1 MVDVLLRS
9 GGDETVTNDD
19 GLTAAGT
26 AGDWVGEEDRVAG
39 DFERLLKLL
48 RDAPVDRT
56 RRRRLVRS
64 VPCLPPDRAQLTLK
78 ASQTRPGKASRT
90 RGGVELL
97 VAVLSW
103 RGQQRRVVVGLG
115 GIRH

>member
-1 MVDVLLRS
+1 MADVLLRS

-56 RRRRLVRS
+56 WRRRGLFV
-64 VPCLPPDRAQLTLK
+64 LYRAYPST
-78 ASQTRPGKASRT
+78 G
-90 RGGVELL
+90 
-97 VAVLSW
+97 LS
-103 RGQQRRVVVGLG
+103 
-115 GIRH
+115 